1 MYLTLGAFLLM
12 VPKMEFHLSDFIP
25 FFLHVTRPVR
35 RTFLFQKTFY
45 CPWDN
50 RTGLI
55 PLPAINRYI
64 GKGIETSFITGFS
77 AEKDLCP
84 EKTTKVAFRKIYR
97 STGINRFVD
106 INLNRFSF
114 FCLVGNIFYSLYFY
128 FCF

>member
-25 FFLHVTRPVR
+25 FILHVTRPVR

-84 EKTTKVAFRKIYR
+84 EKTTKVAFCKIHR
-97 STGINRFVD
+97 STGINRVVD
-106 INLNRFSF
+106 INLNCFRIDVLLEIYIFSLF
-114 FCLVGNIFYSLYFY
+114 LI
-128 FCF
+128 CF